1 MLRGS
6 ILKFKRVMKFVF
18 FRDGLVFRTSCYHG
32 IYFKKVVVCFIEH
45 SSSALVSEMFADI
58 FDTIFQVSGEPQ

>member
-1 MLRGS
+1 
-6 ILKFKRVMKFVF
+6 MKFVF

-58 FDTIFQVSGEPQ
+58 FDTIFQVSEEPQ